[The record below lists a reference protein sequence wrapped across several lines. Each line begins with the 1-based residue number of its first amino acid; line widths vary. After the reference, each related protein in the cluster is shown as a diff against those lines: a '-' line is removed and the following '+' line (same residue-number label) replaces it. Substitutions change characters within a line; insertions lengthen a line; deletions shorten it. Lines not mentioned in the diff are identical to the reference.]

1 MRIVTKILCE
11 IYNSLTTAGWMWLGI
26 PPLLDPPQVRPAP
39 NLDEPPRGHP
49 ERLRPDL
56 ALTTTELALQRQ
68 LVAPVGEQR

>member
-1 MRIVTKILCE
+1 M
-11 IYNSLTTAGWMWLGI
+11 AGD
-26 PPLLDPPQVRPAP
+26 PSLLDPPQVRPAP